1 MLWRLSHRADPFAA
15 DIADR
20 HYSRQKPGTPQFV
33 APGSCFVLTAH
44 TDTGRAYWTTGWPFA
59 EWTKHAWA
67 GAWLCSAFRNEG
79 AGVASEMIRDAVSAT
94 RAHYGAPPDLGM
106 VTFVDRSKVKPTKV
120 RGRDVYGWSFRRAGF
135 VECGETKGGLLALQ
149 LLPDAMPPVK
159 YAIGQQPNLF
169 AANDNDLFGVAV

>member
-1 MLWRLSHRADPFAA
+1 
-15 DIADR
+15 
-20 HYSRQKPGTPQFV
+20 
-33 APGSCFVLTAH
+33 
-44 TDTGRAYWTTGWPFA
+44 
-59 EWTKHAWA
+59 
-67 GAWLCSAFRNEG
+67 
-79 AGVASEMIRDAVSAT
+79 MIRDAVSAT